1 MQFTNIILAL
11 MASSMVMAAP
21 AQDSGS
27 STDSAAVSCPSG
39 WIQCGECNGTSCKVA
54 GTNRKCR
61 TGSCTKQSGAGDGAI
76 CGSSDL
82 SIDMDCPG
90 GRN

>member
-54 GTNRKCR
+54 GTNRAVLEMELSVAR
-61 TGSCTKQSGAGDGAI
+61 PIFLSTWTALEEGTKRVYQ
-76 CGSSDL
+76 L
-82 SIDMDCPG
+82 
-90 GRN
+90 